1 MARAQIAAGLQSVAP
16 LAPDVKPT
24 RSQTRECNTTYMLD
38 QGRAM
43 NPQPSLDVLKTFIVV
58 AERLNFTH
66 AARHMHLTQG
76 AVSRQIAGLEQQLGC
91 ALFIRQAR
99 GLELTELG
107 GALLAPLQQ
116 AMGQID
122 ATLALAAR
130 RTGTLRVKCPTCA
143 MRWLL
148 PRIMQLQN
156 QHPEID
162 IALTT
167 SISHGVNFASE
178 HFDAA
183 VIFGRPENKRVQAA
197 HLFDEML
204 TPVCIPELWPG
215 HGADVARLADKTLLH
230 PTRDRR
236 DWQLWLRAAGSDILP
251 LTKGQ
256 HFDTLDLAMTAAL
269 QGYGIAMGDLCLLE
283 FDLQARRLITPF
295 PLCIQSGASYY
306 LIHPEQ
312 KVLSPSLTL
321 FKLWLEREALASRER
336 LALNL
341 GNAKVVNLA
350 RQ

>member
-1 MARAQIAAGLQSVAP
+1 
-16 LAPDVKPT
+16 
-24 RSQTRECNTTYMLD
+24 
-38 QGRAM
+38 M
-43 NPQPSLDVLKTFIVV
+43 NPLPSLDVLKTFIVV

-76 AVSRQIAGLEQQLGC
+76 AVSRQIAGLEQHLGC

-99 GLELTELG
+99 GLELTEQ
-107 GALLAPLQQ
+107 GAAVLAPLQQ
-116 AMGQID
+116 ALGQID

-167 SISHGVNFASE
+167 SFSHGVNFASE

-183 VIFGRPENKRVQAA
+183 VIFGRPENKRIQAT
-197 HLFDEML
+197 HLFDEVL

-215 HGADVARLADKTLLH
+215 PDADVARLVDKTLLH

-236 DWQLWLRAAGSDILP
+236 DWRLWLKTAGCDVP
-251 LTKGQ
+251 QGKAQ

-269 QGYGIAMGDLCLLE
+269 QGYGIAMGDVCLLE
-283 FDLQARRLITPF
+283 FDLQARRLRAPF

-306 LIHPEQ
+306 LIHPGQ
-312 KVLSPSLTL
+312 KVPSPTLML
-321 FKLWLEREALASRER
+321 FKRWLEREALESRQR

-341 GNAKVVNLA
+341 RSAKVVNLA

>member
-1 MARAQIAAGLQSVAP
+1 
-16 LAPDVKPT
+16 
-24 RSQTRECNTTYMLD
+24 
-38 QGRAM
+38 M
-43 NPQPSLDVLKTFIVV
+43 NPLPSLDVLKTFIVV

-76 AVSRQIAGLEQQLGC
+76 AVSRQIAGLEQHLGC

-99 GLELTELG
+99 GLALTEPGL
-107 GALLAPLQQ
+107 ALLAPLQQ

-122 ATLALAAR
+122 STLALAGRPA
-130 RTGTLRVKCPTCA
+130 GTLRVKCPTCA

-148 PRIMQLQN
+148 PRIIQLQN

-167 SISHGVNFASE
+167 AISHGVNFASE

-183 VIFGRPENKRVQAA
+183 VVFGRPDNKRVQTT
-197 HLFDEML
+197 HLFDEVL
-204 TPVCIPELWPG
+204 TPVCIPELWRG
-215 HGADVARLADKTLLH
+215 QGDAVARLADKTLLH

-236 DWQLWLRAAGSDILP
+236 DWLLWLRTAGCDAP
-251 LTKGQ
+251 PPTKAQ

-283 FDLQARRLITPF
+283 FDLQARRLIAPF

-312 KVLSPSLTL
+312 KVLSPPLVL
-321 FKLWLEREALASRER
+321 FKHWLEREARDSRQR

-350 RQ
+350 RR

>member
-1 MARAQIAAGLQSVAP
+1 
-16 LAPDVKPT
+16 
-24 RSQTRECNTTYMLD
+24 
-38 QGRAM
+38 M
-43 NPQPSLDVLKTFIVV
+43 NPLPSLDVLKTFIVV

-76 AVSRQIAGLEQQLGC
+76 AVSRQIAGLERHLGC

-99 GLELTELG
+99 GLELTEQG
-107 GALLAPLQQ
+107 AALLAPLQQ
-116 AMGQID
+116 ALGQID

-167 SISHGVNFASE
+167 SFSHGVNFASE

-183 VIFGRPENKRVQAA
+183 VIFGRPENKRIQATP
-197 HLFDEML
+197 LFDEIL
-204 TPVCIPELWPG
+204 TPVCIPALWTAPD
-215 HGADVARLADKTLLH
+215 ADVARLADKTLLH

-236 DWQLWLRAAGSDILP
+236 DWLLWLKTAGCDVAP
-251 LTKGQ
+251 LTKAQ

-283 FDLQARRLITPF
+283 FDLEARRLTAPF

-321 FKLWLEREALASRER
+321 FKHWLEREARESRQR
-336 LALNL
+336 LARNL
-341 GNAKVVNLA
+341 GSAKVVSMA
-350 RQ
+350 K